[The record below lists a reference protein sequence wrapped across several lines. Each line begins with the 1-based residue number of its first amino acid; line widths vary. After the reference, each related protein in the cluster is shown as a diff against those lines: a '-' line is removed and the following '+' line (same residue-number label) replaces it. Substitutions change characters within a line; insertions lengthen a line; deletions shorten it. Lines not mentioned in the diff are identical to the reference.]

1 MNMQDYR
8 HAADRVHIAEHCEE
22 EVLSMTAQT
31 EQKTRR
37 PLLRTATGIA
47 AAAACLG
54 ITGVLGVALFR
65 MGTDSN
71 ELLTAT
77 SEETESVIEIT
88 KPADTDTG
96 TEPVQDEG
104 STETYEDFAAAYY
117 EKIAGHPVNYDWS
130 SLCGTNF
137 NEVWETEDG
146 TITLKAAVTDGY
158 QAQFFY
164 TFKPDYDWEHAG
176 AEERSERLP
185 RITLGSD
192 TTPAVQLDDTVR
204 EDGTIRFYC
213 CLRSTMNAEPLTE
226 EGAGG
231 AMFTLSFCTNGEY
244 DPLSNEFL
252 NVLIKMP
259 EQMPQWHELSDTL
272 HLVNDGTAFSS
283 DLMETDY
290 HYVLVTP
297 LCAVLADVAPPN
309 RAASLKDCGG
319 SFAGKGMNVFAGSAS
334 ADALTLRGERIS
346 VPLNLIENYD
356 VFSGE
361 ASYQFRAELSSEDQP
376 HAPLFDLCWL
386 QFKEPQDLSEI
397 TEMTFASPENGTAVS
412 VDLTSEK
419 LPFTP
424 ELDPDRAEI
433 NIISEPAET
442 AAPAPTATTANAV
455 QIPAET
461 KITAQKPAGLG
472 EEQGSLAYEIVYRLS
487 MLDWSSDTCDGLPE
501 YQWTGP
507 DGNLYYFNLSSG
519 WAWRNS
525 PGTTTGT
532 RIMKEAQLTKE
543 ILSLLNEY
551 IEKYGL
557 DECEY

>member
-47 AAAACLG
+47 ATAACLG
-54 ITGVLGVALFR
+54 ITGALGLALFR

-88 KPADTDTG
+88 EPADTDTG

-104 STETYEDFAAAYY
+104 ITETYEDFAAAYY

-164 TFKPDYDWEHAG
+164 TFKPNYDWDHTA
-176 AEERSERLP
+176 AEERGKKLP
-185 RITLGSD
+185 QILFNMTFRSSGDSG
-192 TTPAVQLDDTVR
+192 PFVSLDDTVR
-204 EDGTIRFYC
+204 EDGTIRFYRY
-213 CLRSTMNAEPLTE
+213 LRASMTAEPIPEDGICIASVGDQTRE
-226 EGAGG
+226 IK
-231 AMFTLSFCTNGEY
+231 
-244 DPLSNEFL
+244 L
-252 NVLIKMP
+252 NMP
-259 EQMPQWHELSDTL
+259 EQMPQWREFSDTL

-283 DLMETDY
+283 GLMETDY

-297 LCAVLADVAPPN
+297 LCAILVDVAPPN

-397 TEMTFASPENGTAVS
+397 AEMTFASPENGTAVS

-433 NIISEPAET
+433 NIISEPTET

-507 DGNLYYFNLSSG
+507 DGNLYYFNLSSN

-543 ILSLLNEY
+543 ILALLNEY